1 MFVLNNAK
9 NGYENIERF
18 LVNVE
23 RGLPK
28 ESFQRRRF
36 NHPNK
41 KNREIQYILINLKK
55 SETACVPTKK
65 SNWTHLVLI
74 FDYKYGLT
82 TTS

>member
-41 KNREIQYILINLKK
+41 KNREIK
-55 SETACVPTKK
+55 
-65 SNWTHLVLI
+65 
-74 FDYKYGLT
+74 
-82 TTS
+82 